1 MTRSHRLHSLLRVAE
16 AQEQQAARG
25 LGEAQRLFQQQQ
37 QQLEEMHRY
46 REEYAQHF
54 QTVGRNGVGV
64 QQLQQLQSFLTQL
77 DRAIGQ
83 QKQRLQQYL
92 QQLEQTR
99 NGWLEARS
107 QVKALNK
114 LEDRVRQEERC
125 LAAHREQAEVDDR
138 HQHCFK
144 TEDSGKF

>member
-1 MTRSHRLHSLLRVAE
+1 MTRSHRLYSLLRVAE

-25 LGEAQRLFQQQQ
+25 LSEAQRLLQQQHH
-37 QQLEEMHRY
+37 QLEEMHRY
-46 REEYAQHF
+46 REEYTQYF

-92 QQLEQTR
+92 QQLEQRR

-107 QVKALNK
+107 HVKALGK
-114 LEDRVRQEERC
+114 LEERYRQEERC

-138 HQHCFK
+138 YQHWA
-144 TEDSGKF
+144 EDSGKI